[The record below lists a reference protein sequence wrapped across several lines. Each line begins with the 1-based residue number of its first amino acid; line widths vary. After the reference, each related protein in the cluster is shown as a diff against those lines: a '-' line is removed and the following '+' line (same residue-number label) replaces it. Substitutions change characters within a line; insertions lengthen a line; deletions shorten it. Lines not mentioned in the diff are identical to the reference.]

1 MKAQDWIGKWAMYS
15 PEKIA
20 LREST
25 SGREITYAALNKL
38 AATIAA
44 NLHHVY
50 GLQSGDRIAV
60 LSGFN
65 VEFIALFSAVQ
76 KTGFIIVPIN
86 TRLTA
91 HEIEYQISDCD
102 ASLIICEKEFLE
114 KVSSTSVKTISW
126 KVLTAHSTA
135 NFTFEVDEN
144 DAAFILYTSGTTGFP
159 KGALY
164 THKMLFWNSINTQL
178 RLNLASEDV
187 TVNVMPSFH
196 TGGWNVLITPM
207 LHHGGCI
214 WLMDQFDPGQAL
226 STFAE
231 SKSTLLMVVPTM
243 LKMMTEAPNF
253 ESVDLSHLRY
263 FIVGGESM
271 PIPLIEQW
279 AEKGI
284 PVRQGYGLTEVG
296 PNVTSLHQDD
306 TIRKRGSIGFFN
318 FYIEGKIVDD
328 QGQKVPSG
336 NVGELWLSG
345 PNVTP
350 GYWNLAEANA
360 KSLVDGW
367 FKTGDLVRMDDEG
380 YIYVE
385 GRKKEMYISGG
396 ENVYPREIEKVL
408 QENPAVSEAAVIG
421 VPHEKWGETGAAF
434 VCLKPGQKANEADLL
449 AHCAK
454 YLAKF
459 KIPKHLLFL
468 EALPKNATGK
478 VDKQQLNTFFI
489 NL

>member
-1 MKAQDWIGKWAMYS
+1 M
-15 PEKIA
+15 
-20 LREST
+20 
-25 SGREITYAALNKL
+25 
-38 AATIAA
+38 
-44 NLHHVY
+44 
-50 GLQSGDRIAV
+50 
-60 LSGFN
+60 
-65 VEFIALFSAVQ
+65 
-76 KTGFIIVPIN
+76 
-86 TRLTA
+86 
-91 HEIEYQISDCD
+91 
-102 ASLIICEKEFLE
+102 
-114 KVSSTSVKTISW
+114 KTISW

-328 QGQKVPSG
+328 QGQEVPSG

-367 FKTGDLVRMDDEG
+367 FKTGDLMRMDDEG

-408 QENPAVSEAAVIG
+408 QEYPDVAEAAVIG
-421 VPHEKWGETGAAF
+421 VHHEKWGESGAAF
-434 VCLKPGQKANEADLL
+434 VCLKPGQQATETELL
-449 AHCAK
+449 TYCAT

-459 KIPKHLLFL
+459 KIPKHLIFL

-478 VDKQQLNTFFI
+478 VDKQQLNKIFT
-489 NL
+489 NLLKNN